1 MITFGTPRITVA
13 SNFAPFLIGNALVDA
28 GLKKIA
34 DQILSAA
41 QTLVPR
47 DTGSLANSGRVMVD
61 SNGWVHVV
69 FGEGLTY
76 AVYVEFGTSDTP
88 TFAFLRR
95 AAESVMG

>member
-1 MITFGTPRITVA
+1 MIRFGTPRITVA
-13 SNFAPFLIGNALVDA
+13 SNFAPFLVGNSIVQE
-28 GLKKIA
+28 GLELIA
-34 DQILSAA
+34 DQILTAA
-41 QTLVPR
+41 QALVPV
-47 DTGSLANSGRVMVD
+47 DTGDLQASGRVMVD